1 MALTTKNHPILI
13 SAWVVA
19 EGKKLRKCFDGGLI
33 KVLEKFKT
41 PCKLD
46 AIPDFVDMLEK
57 GDLMSKLLNCL
68 PIWVIN
74 LIPSEN
80 RR

>member
-1 MALTTKNHPILI
+1 MASEIAKNIRQGIMALTTKNHPILI

-57 GDLMSKLLNCL
+57 GDLMSIK
-68 PIWVIN
+68 I
-74 LIPSEN
+74 
-80 RR
+80 